1 MFEIIKVNAVNKLIK
16 SVLLIAAILL
26 LRKSFN
32 RKSIK
37 YANKIMWS
45 LLFVYLII
53 PFGVQINIE
62 NASYGPILDAC
73 FSFIK
78 NLNEYTELLL
88 IKFANVLYLKNRLIA
103 AILFLIYLIFTAIKT
118 NKALRS
124 ANKVNNLNINEYIR
138 SFNLKRRVEVLI
150 NDKLETPVSYGFF
163 KPKIVLQTYILKD
176 DIILKNVIYHE
187 MMHIKKCD
195 ILLNYLKYMLACFY
209 WYNIF
214 VLLALKYIDEDME
227 ILCDKLVIN
236 KMGGSNL
243 AKREYLETMYKLS
256 TVENKNVNKFVLE
269 LNPTLERMRIMSS
282 YRITKLGVLSLV
294 LVFILSLN
302 SFAYF
307 NVEPDDKVVS
317 SVKALDEG
325 SKLLSDRV
333 EVIDKNEYEKINKIS
348 DDLIALRKIDI
359 KDYDILDG
367 LESRTYKFNMFSS
380 DTIYHNG
387 FTIKLSEMSCSSG
400 LNYEIMIQENE
411 RVIYDETFDKETILK
426 VKTNQDN
433 EYKVVIMNKQ
443 GKKLKYNIQIN
454 SFVR

>member
-53 PFGVQINIE
+53 PFGVQVNIE

-88 IKFANVLYLKNRLIA
+88 IKFANVLYLKKRLIA

-124 ANKVNNLNINEYIR
+124 ANKANNHSINEYIS

-243 AKREYLETMYKLS
+243 AKKEYLETMLKLS
-256 TVENKNVNKFVLE
+256 SVENKKINKFVLK

-282 YRITKLGVLSLV
+282 YKITKLGVLSLV

-317 SVKALDEG
+317 SVKALDDGGE
-325 SKLLSDRV
+325 LLSDRV
-333 EVIDKNEYEKINKIS
+333 EAIDKNEYEKINKVS

-359 KDYDILDG
+359 NDNRLLDG
-367 LESRTYKFNMFSS
+367 FESRIYKFNLCTP
-380 DTIYHNG
+380 DTAHHNG

-400 LNYEIMIQENE
+400 LNYVIIIQENE
-411 RVIYDETFDKETILK
+411 RVIYDKTFDKEIILN
-426 VKTNQDN
+426 VKANQDN

-454 SFVR
+454 TYHK

>member
-16 SVLLIAAILL
+16 SVLLIVAILL

-37 YANKIMWS
+37 YANIIMWS

-53 PFGVQINIE
+53 PFGVQVNIE

-88 IKFANVLYLKNRLIA
+88 IKFANVLYLKKRLIA

-124 ANKVNNLNINEYIR
+124 ANKANNHSINEYIS

-243 AKREYLETMYKLS
+243 AKKEYLETMLKLS
-256 TVENKNVNKFVLE
+256 SVENKKINKFVLK

-282 YRITKLGVLSLV
+282 YKITKLGVLSLV

-302 SFAYF
+302 SFTYF

-317 SVKALDEG
+317 SVKALDNGGE
-325 SKLLSDRV
+325 LLSDKV
-333 EVIDKNEYEKINKIS
+333 EVIDKDEYEKINKVS

-359 KDYDILDG
+359 NDNRLLDG
-367 LESRTYKFNMFSS
+367 FESRIYKFNLFSP
-380 DTIYHNG
+380 DTAYHNG

-400 LNYEIMIQENE
+400 LNYVIIIQENE
-411 RVIYDETFDKETILK
+411 RVIYDKTFDKEIILN
-426 VKTNQDN
+426 VKANQDN
-433 EYKVVIMNKQ
+433 EYKFAIINKID
-443 GKKLKYNIQIN
+443 KKLKYSIQIN
-454 SFVR
+454 SYHK

>member
-124 ANKVNNLNINEYIR
+124 ANKVNNHSINEYIS

-317 SVKALDEG
+317 SVKALDDGGE
-325 SKLLSDRV
+325 LLSDRV

-380 DTIYHNG
+380 DTTYHNG

-426 VKTNQDN
+426 VKANQDN

-454 SFVR
+454 SYVR

>member
-16 SVLLIAAILL
+16 SVLLIVAILL

-53 PFGVQINIE
+53 PFGVQVNIE

-88 IKFANVLYLKNRLIA
+88 IKFANVLYLKKRLIA

-124 ANKVNNLNINEYIR
+124 ANKANNHSINEYIS

-243 AKREYLETMYKLS
+243 AKKEYLETMLKLS
-256 TVENKNVNKFVLE
+256 SVENKIINKFVLK

-282 YRITKLGVLSLV
+282 YKITKLGVLSLV

-317 SVKALDEG
+317 SVKALDDGGE
-325 SKLLSDRV
+325 LLSDRV
-333 EVIDKNEYEKINKIS
+333 EAIDKNEYEKINKVS

-359 KDYDILDG
+359 NDNRLLDG
-367 LESRTYKFNMFSS
+367 FESRIYKFNLCTP
-380 DTIYHNG
+380 DTAHHNG
-387 FTIKLSEMSCSSG
+387 FTINLSEMTCSSR
-400 LNYEIMIQENE
+400 LKYEVIILEKTKI
-411 RVIYDETFDKETILK
+411 IYDKTFDKEIILK
-426 VKTNQDN
+426 VKAKQND
-433 EYKVVIMNKQ
+433 EYKVAIINKMD
-443 GKKLKYNIQIN
+443 KKLEYIIQIN
-454 SFVR
+454 SYHK

>member
-1 MFEIIKVNAVNKLIK
+1 MIEIIKVNAVNKLIK
-16 SVLLIAAILL
+16 SILLIAAILL

-53 PFGVQINIE
+53 PYGLQINIE
-62 NASYGPILDAC
+62 NGAYAPILDLC
-73 FSFIK
+73 FSSIK
-78 NLNEYTELLL
+78 KLNEYTELLL
-88 IKFANVLYLKNRLIA
+88 IKFSNVLYLKNRLIA

-118 NKALRS
+118 NKALRG
-124 ANKVNNLNINEYIR
+124 ANTVNNLNINQYIS

-150 NDKLETPVSYGFF
+150 NDKLKTPVSYGFF
-163 KPKIVLQTYILKD
+163 KPKIVLQSYILKD
-176 DIILKNVIYHE
+176 DIMLKNAIYHE
-187 MMHIKKCD
+187 MMHIKNCD
-195 ILLNYLKYMLACFY
+195 ILVNYLKYILACFY

-243 AKREYLETMYKLS
+243 AKKEYLETMLKLS
-256 TVENKNVNKFVLE
+256 SVENKKANKFVLE

-282 YRITKLGVLSLV
+282 YKITKLGVISLA

-317 SVKALDEG
+317 SVKALDDGGE
-325 SKLLSDRV
+325 LLSDRV
-333 EVIDKNEYEKINKIS
+333 EAIDKSEYEKINKVS

-359 KDYDILDG
+359 NDNRLLDG
-367 LESRTYKFNMFSS
+367 FESRIYKFNLFTP
-380 DTIYHNG
+380 DTAHHNG
-387 FTIKLSEMSCSSG
+387 FTIILSEMTCSSRQK
-400 LNYEIMIQENE
+400 YEVIILEKTKI
-411 RVIYDETFDKETILK
+411 IYDKTFDKEIILK
-426 VKTNQDN
+426 VKAKQND
-433 EYKVVIMNKQ
+433 EYKVAIINKID
-443 GKKLKYNIQIN
+443 KKLKYSIQIN
-454 SFVR
+454 TYHK

>member
-16 SVLLIAAILL
+16 SVLLIVAILL

-53 PFGVQINIE
+53 PFGVQVNIE

-88 IKFANVLYLKNRLIA
+88 IKFANVLYLKKRLIA

-124 ANKVNNLNINEYIR
+124 ANKANNHSINEYIS

-243 AKREYLETMYKLS
+243 AKKEYLETMLKLS
-256 TVENKNVNKFVLE
+256 SVENKKINKFVLK

-282 YRITKLGVLSLV
+282 YKITKLGVLSLV

-317 SVKALDEG
+317 SVKALDNGGE
-325 SKLLSDRV
+325 LLSDKV
-333 EVIDKNEYEKINKIS
+333 EVIDKDEYEKINKVS

-359 KDYDILDG
+359 NDNRLLDG
-367 LESRTYKFNMFSS
+367 FESRIYKFNLFSP
-380 DTIYHNG
+380 DTAYHNG

-400 LNYEIMIQENE
+400 LNYVIIIQENE
-411 RVIYDETFDKETILK
+411 RVIYDKTFDKEIILN
-426 VKTNQDN
+426 VKANQDN
-433 EYKVVIMNKQ
+433 EYKFAIINKID
-443 GKKLKYNIQIN
+443 KKLKYSIQIN
-454 SFVR
+454 SYHK

>member
-45 LLFVYLII
+45 LLFVYLIN
-53 PFGVQINIE
+53 PFGLQINIK
-62 NASYGPILDAC
+62 NVSYGPILDAC
-73 FSFIK
+73 FSFVK
-78 NLNEYTELLL
+78 QLNEYTELLL
-88 IKFANVLYLKNRLIA
+88 IKFANVLYLKKRLIA
-103 AILFLIYLIFTAIKT
+103 AILFLIYLIFIAIKT

-124 ANKVNNLNINEYIR
+124 AIIVNNHSINEYIR

-307 NVEPDDKVVS
+307 NVEADDKVVS

-380 DTIYHNG
+380 DTTYHNG

-426 VKTNQDN
+426 VKANQDN

-443 GKKLKYNIQIN
+443 GKKLKYSIQIN
-454 SFVR
+454 SYVR

>member
-124 ANKVNNLNINEYIR
+124 AIIVNNHSINEYIR

-243 AKREYLETMYKLS
+243 AKKEYLETMLKLS
-256 TVENKNVNKFVLE
+256 SVENKKANKFVLE

-282 YRITKLGVLSLV
+282 YKITKLGVISLA
-294 LVFILSLN
+294 LVFVLSLN
-302 SFAYF
+302 SLAYF

-317 SVKALDEG
+317 SVKALDNGGE
-325 SKLLSDRV
+325 LLSDKV
-333 EVIDKNEYEKINKIS
+333 EVIDKDEYEKINKVS

-359 KDYDILDG
+359 NYNEVLDG
-367 LESRTYKFNMFSS
+367 FESRTYKFNMFSS
-380 DTIYHNG
+380 DTTYHNG

-400 LNYEIMIQENE
+400 LKYSIIIKENT
-411 RVIYDETFDKETILK
+411 RIIHDETFDKEIILK
-426 VKTNQDN
+426 VRAKQDN
-433 EYKVVIMNKQ
+433 EYKVVIINRKDNK
-443 GKKLKYNIQIN
+443 LNYSIQIN
-454 SFVR
+454 SYVR

>member
-16 SVLLIAAILL
+16 SVLLIVAILL

-53 PFGVQINIE
+53 PFGVQVNIE

-78 NLNEYTELLL
+78 NLNEYTELLI
-88 IKFANVLYLKNRLIA
+88 IKFANVLYLKKRLIA

-124 ANKVNNLNINEYIR
+124 ANKANNHSVNEYIS

-243 AKREYLETMYKLS
+243 AKKEYLETMLKLS
-256 TVENKNVNKFVLE
+256 SVENKKINKFVLK

-282 YRITKLGVLSLV
+282 YKITKLGVLSLV

-317 SVKALDEG
+317 SVKALDNGGE
-325 SKLLSDRV
+325 LLSDKV
-333 EVIDKNEYEKINKIS
+333 EVIDKDEYEKINKVS

-359 KDYDILDG
+359 NDNRLLDG
-367 LESRTYKFNMFSS
+367 FESRIYKFNLFSP
-380 DTIYHNG
+380 DTAYHNG

-400 LNYEIMIQENE
+400 LNYVIIIQENE
-411 RVIYDETFDKETILK
+411 RVIYDKTFDKEIILN
-426 VKTNQDN
+426 VKANQDN
-433 EYKVVIMNKQ
+433 EYKFAIINKID
-443 GKKLKYNIQIN
+443 KKLKYSIQIN
-454 SFVR
+454 SYHK

>member
-88 IKFANVLYLKNRLIA
+88 IKFANVLYLKKRLIA

-118 NKALRS
+118 NKALKS
-124 ANKVNNLNINEYIR
+124 ANKVNNLNINEYIS

-163 KPKIVLQTYILKD
+163 KPKIILQTYILKD

-195 ILLNYLKYMLACFY
+195 IFLNYLKYMLACFY

-256 TVENKNVNKFVLE
+256 TVENKNVNKFVSE

-307 NVEPDDKVVS
+307 NVEADDKVVS
-317 SVKALDEG
+317 SVKALDDGGEI
-325 SKLLSDRV
+325 LSDRV
-333 EVIDKNEYEKINKIS
+333 EMIDKDEYEKINKMS

-359 KDYDILDG
+359 NDNRLLDG
-367 LESRTYKFNMFSS
+367 FESRIYKFNLFSP
-380 DTIYHNG
+380 DTAYHNG

-400 LNYEIMIQENE
+400 LNYVIIIQENE
-411 RVIYDETFDKETILK
+411 RVIYDKTFDKEIILN
-426 VKTNQDN
+426 VKANQDN
-433 EYKVVIMNKQ
+433 EYKVAIINKID
-443 GKKLKYNIQIN
+443 KKLKYSIQIN
-454 SFVR
+454 SYHK

>member
-16 SVLLIAAILL
+16 SVLLIVAILL

-53 PFGVQINIE
+53 PFGVQVNIE

-88 IKFANVLYLKNRLIA
+88 IKFANVLYLKKRLIA

-124 ANKVNNLNINEYIR
+124 ANKANNHSINEYIS

-243 AKREYLETMYKLS
+243 AKKEYLETMLKLS
-256 TVENKNVNKFVLE
+256 SVENKKINKFVLK

-282 YRITKLGVLSLV
+282 YKITKLGVLSLV

-317 SVKALDEG
+317 SVKALDDGGE
-325 SKLLSDRV
+325 LLSDRV
-333 EVIDKNEYEKINKIS
+333 EAIDKNEYEKINKVS

-359 KDYDILDG
+359 NDNRLLDG
-367 LESRTYKFNMFSS
+367 FESRIYKFNLCTP
-380 DTIYHNG
+380 DTAHHNG
-387 FTIKLSEMSCSSG
+387 FTINLSEMTCSSR
-400 LNYEIMIQENE
+400 LKYEVIILEKTKI
-411 RVIYDETFDKETILK
+411 IYDKTFDKEIILK
-426 VKTNQDN
+426 VKAKQND
-433 EYKVVIMNKQ
+433 EYKVAIINKMD
-443 GKKLKYNIQIN
+443 KKLEYIIQIN
-454 SFVR
+454 SYHK

>member
-16 SVLLIAAILL
+16 SVLLIVAILL

-53 PFGVQINIE
+53 PFGVQVNIE

-88 IKFANVLYLKNRLIA
+88 IKFANVLYLKKRLIA

-124 ANKVNNLNINEYIR
+124 AIIVNKHNINEYIS

-163 KPKIVLQTYILKD
+163 KPKIILQSYIIKN

-243 AKREYLETMYKLS
+243 AKKEYLETMLKLS
-256 TVENKNVNKFVLE
+256 SVENKKINKFVLK

-282 YRITKLGVLSLV
+282 YKITKLGVLSLV

-317 SVKALDEG
+317 SVKALDNGGE
-325 SKLLSDRV
+325 LLSDKV
-333 EVIDKNEYEKINKIS
+333 EVIDKDEYEKINKVS

-359 KDYDILDG
+359 NDNRLLDG
-367 LESRTYKFNMFSS
+367 FESRIYKFNLCTP
-380 DTIYHNG
+380 DTAHHNG
-387 FTIKLSEMSCSSG
+387 FTINLSEMTCSSG
-400 LNYEIMIQENE
+400 LKYEVIILEKTKI
-411 RVIYDETFDKETILK
+411 IYDKTFDKEIILK
-426 VKTNQDN
+426 VKAKQND
-433 EYKVVIMNKQ
+433 EYKVAIINKMD
-443 GKKLKYNIQIN
+443 KKLEYIIQIN
-454 SFVR
+454 SYHK